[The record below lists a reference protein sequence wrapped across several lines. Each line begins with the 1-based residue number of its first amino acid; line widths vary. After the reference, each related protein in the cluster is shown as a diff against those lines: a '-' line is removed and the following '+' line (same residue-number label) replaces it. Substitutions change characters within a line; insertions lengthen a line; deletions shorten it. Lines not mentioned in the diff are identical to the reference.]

1 MELLETISIPA
12 LLHLMQNTETLII
25 KEERKKFLNYA
36 NIMLEHGGKKL
47 ITYAPVE
54 HKYGRVY
61 AEKALSVQ
69 SMSKFIRNSL
79 CTQDMY
85 HDIDIENC
93 HPILLSFICK
103 KHLIPCQK
111 LNLYIANREDILKF
125 IHKDRAKAKERML
138 SLIFGSEL
146 NKSATGFVRQ
156 FANELILIAEKLFD
170 LYPHVPIS
178 NLKNPK
184 FSRMSILLQDM
195 ENKALQII
203 AGFLDENGYR
213 PGVYMYDGLLVY
225 RKEGEKELDLNVLRK
240 CEREIEEKMEGLK
253 LRLTEKEIKTGQ

>member
-12 LLHLMQNTETLII
+12 LLHLIQNAETLII

-47 ITYAPVE
+47 ITYAPVQT

-69 SMSKFIRNSL
+69 NMSRNVRNSL

-103 KHLIPCQK
+103 KHLIPCKK

-125 IHKDRAKAKERML
+125 VHKDRAKAKERML

-146 NKSATGFVRQ
+146 NESASGFVRQ
-156 FANELILIAEKLFD
+156 FADELILIAEKLFD
-170 LYPHVPIS
+170 LYPDIPIS

-184 FSRMSILLQDM
+184 FSKMSILLQDM

-203 AGFLDENGYR
+203 AHCLDENGYR

-225 RKEGEKELDLNVLRK
+225 RKEGKELDLNVLRK
-240 CEREIEEKMEGLK
+240 CEKEIEEKMEGLK
-253 LRLTEKEIKTGQ
+253 LHLTEKEIKV

>member
-12 LLHLMQNTETLII
+12 LLHLMQNAETLII
-25 KEERKKFLNYA
+25 KEERKKFLHYA

-47 ITYAPVE
+47 ITYGPVD

-69 SMSKFIRNSL
+69 SMSKNIRNSL

-103 KHLIPCQK
+103 KHLIPSK
-111 LNLYIANREDILKF
+111 NLNLYIANREDILKF
-125 IHKDRAKAKERML
+125 VHKDRAKAKERML
-138 SLIFGSEL
+138 SLIFGSQL
-146 NKSATGFVRQ
+146 NENTTGGFVKQ
-156 FANELILIAEKLFD
+156 FADELTLVAEKLFD
-170 LYPHVPIS
+170 LYPYVPIS

-203 AGFLDENGYR
+203 AHCLDENGYR

-225 RKEGEKELDLNVLRK
+225 KKGEDLDLNVLRK
-240 CEREIEEKMEGLK
+240 CEKKIEEKMEGLK
-253 LRLTEKEIKTGQ
+253 LRLTEKEIKV